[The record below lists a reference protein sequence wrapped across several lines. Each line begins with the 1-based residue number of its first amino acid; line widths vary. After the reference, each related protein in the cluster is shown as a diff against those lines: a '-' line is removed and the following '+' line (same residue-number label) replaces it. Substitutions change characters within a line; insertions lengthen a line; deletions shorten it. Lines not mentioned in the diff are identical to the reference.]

1 MEVAQQNR
9 AAEQTEE
16 EEAARKT
23 KIADR
28 PRQDRVSQEYADP
41 SSLDTLDEISIAEHY
56 CGKVNLMCTSCSSQS

>member
-41 SSLDTLDEISIAEHY
+41 SSLDEISIAEHY